1 MVWQFVGHTNF
12 ATKGVF
18 MRIGISADSTCDIPL
33 DLIKKYNI
41 KLMPMIITL
50 DTDEYQDGIDIT
62 QEKLYEY
69 IERTG
74 NLAKTAARSTYEYVE
89 HFESMLAECDK
100 VIHFSLSF
108 KISSTGNNARLAS
121 EEIGNGKVAVI
132 DSKSLTTGQGLL
144 VLSAAEKVAKGQ
156 DFDSI
161 VTEAMAEVDK
171 IQASFLVDTLKY
183 LHKGGRCSSLALLGA
198 NILKIKPRISLV
210 DGEMKVT
217 KKYMGGI
224 EPSLVKYVNDMLKEC
239 PPNKKRV
246 FVAHSS
252 QMPVVDKIC
261 QMLKDYGFEEVIS
274 NDAGPT
280 ICTHCGK
287 NTCGILYVKE

>member
-1 MVWQFVGHTNF
+1 M
-12 ATKGVF
+12 K
-18 MRIGISADSTCDIPL
+18 IGISADSTCDLPL
-33 DLIKKYNI
+33 EYIKKYNI

-89 HFESMLAECDK
+89 HFENMLAECDR

-108 KISSTGNNARLAS
+108 KISSTGNNARIAA
-121 EEIGNGKVAVI
+121 EEIGNNKVAVV

-144 VLSAAEKVAKGQ
+144 VLSAAEKVVAGI
-156 DFDSI
+156 DFDTI
-161 VTEAMAEVDK
+161 VKEANEEVEK

-198 NILKIKPRISLV
+198 NLLKIKPRISLV

-224 EPSLVKYVNDMLKEC
+224 EPSLVKYVNDILKEC

-246 FVAHSS
+246 FVAYSS
-252 QMPVVDKIC
+252 DMPVKEKIV
-261 QMLKDYGFEEVIS
+261 QMLKDYGFEEVLT

-287 NTCGILYVKE
+287 NTMGILYVKE